1 MSETKINILKLPQ
14 GTRAKLSKD
23 EDLALRIIENLEEAR
38 SKRELN
44 ARAENNA
51 RRVAEYKLQGG
62 RARQQSLFK
71 AIDVAMWSAL
81 FAGILALLLLTK

>member
-14 GTRAKLSKD
+14 GTREKLSKD
-23 EDLALRIIENLEEAR
+23 EDTALKIIENLEEMRIRQAHI
-38 SKRELN
+38 
-44 ARAENNA
+44 ARAANKLS
-51 RRVAEYKLQGG
+51 RVAEYKLQSR

-81 FAGILALLLLTK
+81 FVGLLALGAM